1 MGFGIFLIGYAI
13 TFGSAFFSTY
23 LFLDIIG
30 CLIMAAS
37 LIMLTG
43 YQKTFRF
50 SAAASGVLCL
60 AYMAS
65 AALRMMGYGTPADG
79 QEVLVGEQV
88 LVWVSS
94 YIIPLVSLTFHAFFL
109 YAVSKL
115 ALEVELPDIVGRC
128 KTYMTVLVGYFGIY
142 FFFNVLHER
151 IAEASVRVH
160 NVLAAGLNLFHA
172 VWLLMMMFMIL
183 SCLKWIA
190 PAEDVAAEERGER
203 ANDGILARVGEKLD
217 RIQER
222 ARTPRE
228 KKEEEKL
235 RRDLERPIESI
246 SDRSADDAGDSK

>member
-13 TFGSAFFSTY
+13 TFGSAFFTTY

-43 YQKTFRF
+43 YQKAFRF

-60 AYMAS
+60 VYMAS
-65 AALRMMGYGTPADG
+65 AALRMMGYGTPA
-79 QEVLVGEQV
+79 EGEMS
-88 LVWVSS
+88 LLGEKIFMLVSS
-94 YIIPLVSLTFHAFFL
+94 YAIPLVSLTFHAFFL

-115 ALEVELPDIVGRC
+115 AIEVELPDIVKRC
-128 KTYMTVLVGYFGIY
+128 KTYMTVLAGYFGVY

-151 IAEASVRVH
+151 IAASSVVVH
-160 NVLAAGLNLFHA
+160 NVLASGLNLFHA
-172 VWLLMMMFMIL
+172 IWLLMMMFMIL

-217 RIQER
+217 HIQER

-235 RRDLERPIESI
+235 RRDLERPVDSIPDKI
-246 SDRSADDAGDSK
+246 SDDSGDEK

>member
-13 TFGSAFFSTY
+13 AFGSAFFSTY

-43 YQKTFRF
+43 YQKAFRF

-60 AYMAS
+60 TYMAS
-65 AALRMMGYGTPADG
+65 ASLRMMGYGTPPEG
-79 QEVLVGEQV
+79 QEALLGEQV
-88 LVWVSS
+88 FIWVSS
-94 YIIPLVSLTFHAFFL
+94 YMIPLVSLTFHAFFI

-115 ALEVELPDIVGRC
+115 AFEVELPDIVKRC
-128 KTYMTVLVGYFGIY
+128 KTYMSVLCGYFGLY
-142 FFFNVLHER
+142 FFFNVFHEN
-151 IAEASVRVH
+151 IAAASVRVH

-217 RIQER
+217 NIQER

-235 RRDLERPIESI
+235 KRDLERPVESFPDKS
-246 SDRSADDAGDSK
+246 SDGKGDK